1 MVLLRICSMIDMT
14 MGPRMMFELVMLL
27 IQPNDMHSMFCSLNG
42 SQDDS
47 LYAITNRS
55 ESYLKGRTAI
65 VFVF

>member
-47 LYAITNRS
+47 L
-55 ESYLKGRTAI
+55 
-65 VFVF
+65 